1 MQSTRKNKL
10 FSAVLISA
18 NVLALAA
25 PAAVPVAYAAEANQT
40 PATTQSS
47 STNGSKASEKS
58 SSEKK
63 DNTSEDNNK
72 DKEQSTVKKNDDKSS
87 IKIVTNTH
95 TNKDDPD
102 NPQNLKEQTMII
114 RKVVATSEKDLSSD
128 SLQGV
133 NGAKF
138 TVYDVTDLMNTIIK
152 EKLKVDESNPSDKQ
166 VDNALAKADDTDTK
180 AQEMDLDTNNNAENS
195 KENSESKKDDSK
207 IPPVYKWSKSSSSEK
222 AKSESSQGK
231 PSSQAPTVDAEKDK
245 SSKTTEESKSS
256 STTDKKDD
264 SKDKSSSQSSV
275 DSKSKSDKSDDKS
288 EASSKSSS
296 EKEKDDDTDD
306 ALIEQVEE
314 MRKDDTIRKEI
325 ASRAAKIDPKEMKT
339 FAEVTTGHDSAS
351 KKDGVARVKLPID
364 GKYHAY
370 YVVNTST
377 PKEAKVKNSDPIV
390 VITPITDDNGKY
402 SPEFTVYPKSEKIP
416 DTPKPATPNTP
427 QSQSQTQSQ
436 NQQPG
441 QNQHQNQVQ
450 ETPGHTVTETKMYQT
465 GRSNNIWNNIVSYF
479 KGLFE

>member
-207 IPPVYKWSKSSSSEK
+207 IPPVYKWSKSSS
-222 AKSESSQGK
+222 
-231 PSSQAPTVDAEKDK
+231 EKDK

-275 DSKSKSDKSDDKS
+275 DSKSKSDKSDDKA

-377 PKEAKVKNSDPIV
+377 PKEVKVKNSDPIV

-441 QNQHQNQVQ
+441 QTQHQNQVQ

-465 GRSNNIWNNIVSYF
+465 GRSNNIWNNIVSYL

>member
-207 IPPVYKWSKSSSSEK
+207 IPPVYKWSKSSS
-222 AKSESSQGK
+222 
-231 PSSQAPTVDAEKDK
+231 EKDK

-275 DSKSKSDKSDDKS
+275 DSKSKSDKSDDKA

-441 QNQHQNQVQ
+441 QPN
-450 ETPGHTVTETKMYQT
+450 TRIK
-465 GRSNNIWNNIVSYF
+465 F
-479 KGLFE
+479 KKLLVIR

>member
-207 IPPVYKWSKSSSSEK
+207 IPPVYKWSKSSS
-222 AKSESSQGK
+222 
-231 PSSQAPTVDAEKDK
+231 EKDK

-275 DSKSKSDKSDDKS
+275 DSKSKSDKSDDKA

-339 FAEVTTGHDSAS
+339 FAEVTTDHDSGS

-377 PKEAKVKNSDPIV
+377 PKEVKVKNSDPIV

-441 QNQHQNQVQ
+441 QTQHQNQVQ

-465 GRSNNIWNNIVSYF
+465 GRSNNIWNNIVSYL

>member
-180 AQEMDLDTNNNAENS
+180 AQEMDSDTTNDKQDSN
-195 KENSESKKDDSK
+195 KENSESSKDESK
-207 IPPVYKWSKSSSSEK
+207 IPQAYKWSKSSSSDK

-231 PSSQAPTVDAEKDK
+231 LSSQAPTADAEKDK
-245 SSKTTEESKSS
+245 SSKTKEESKSS
-256 STTDKKDD
+256 STDKKDD

-275 DSKSKSDKSDDKS
+275 DSSKSKSDDKS

>member
-1 MQSTRKNKL
+1 
-10 FSAVLISA
+10 
-18 NVLALAA
+18 
-25 PAAVPVAYAAEANQT
+25 
-40 PATTQSS
+40 
-47 STNGSKASEKS
+47 
-58 SSEKK
+58 
-63 DNTSEDNNK
+63 
-72 DKEQSTVKKNDDKSS
+72 
-87 IKIVTNTH
+87 
-95 TNKDDPD
+95 
-102 NPQNLKEQTMII
+102 MII

-207 IPPVYKWSKSSSSEK
+207 IPPVYKWSKSSS
-222 AKSESSQGK
+222 
-231 PSSQAPTVDAEKDK
+231 EKDK

-275 DSKSKSDKSDDKS
+275 DSKSKSDKSDDKA

-441 QNQHQNQVQ
+441 QTQHQNQVQ

-465 GRSNNIWNNIVSYF
+465 GRSNNIWNNIVSYL

>member
-207 IPPVYKWSKSSSSEK
+207 IPPVYKWSKSSS
-222 AKSESSQGK
+222 
-231 PSSQAPTVDAEKDK
+231 EKDK

-275 DSKSKSDKSDDKS
+275 DSKSKSDKSDDKA

-441 QNQHQNQVQ
+441 QTQHQNQVQ

-465 GRSNNIWNNIVSYF
+465 GRSNNIWNNIVSYL